1 MFRVA
6 LAETPPDLQV
16 TVTGH
21 EPAIVEGPIV
31 HVQETAPDVS
41 AFLAPSPVAL
51 EIPDL

>member
-6 LAETPPDLQV
+6 VAETPPDLHV

-21 EPAIVEGPIV
+21 EPVVVEGPIV
-31 HVQETAPDVS
+31 QVHETAPDVS
-41 AFLAPSPVAL
+41 AFCGPRPAAL

>member
-6 LAETPPDLQV
+6 LAETTLALQV

-21 EPAIVEGPIV
+21 EPGVVEGPIV
-31 HVQETAPDVS
+31 QVHETVPDVS
-41 AFLAPSPVAL
+41 AFLAPSPAAF